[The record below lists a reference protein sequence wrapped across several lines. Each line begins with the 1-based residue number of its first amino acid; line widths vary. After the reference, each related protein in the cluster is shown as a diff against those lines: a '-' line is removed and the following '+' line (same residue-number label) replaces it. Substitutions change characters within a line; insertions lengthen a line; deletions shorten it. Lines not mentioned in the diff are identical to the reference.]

1 MDRVLGLFDDVRED
15 QIFQPFF
22 EQQSQDINQVLDF
35 VRQQNNYFDVSNSPL
50 LALHADPR

>member
-22 EQQSQDINQVLDF
+22 ERQSQDINQVLDF
-35 VRQQNNYFDVSNSPL
+35 VRQQNNYFDVSTHPL
-50 LALHADPR
+50 LALHADPQ